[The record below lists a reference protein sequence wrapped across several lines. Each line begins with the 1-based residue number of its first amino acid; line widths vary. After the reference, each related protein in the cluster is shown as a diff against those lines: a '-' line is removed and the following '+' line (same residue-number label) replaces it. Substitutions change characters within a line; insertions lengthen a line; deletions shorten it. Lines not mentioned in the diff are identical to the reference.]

1 MHGPGDT
8 LYDKLF
14 YDLLAGAP
22 QPLVQSGDAEHRV
35 LLFPNGQRT
44 ALFRYSDDPDLF
56 SRIAAVMK
64 SVPEV
69 VLVGGPPGAA
79 SRLKSV
85 KPFFSRVAVSTI
97 HLPDSCPPV
106 YTNKPTLGTST
117 PATRVVARG
126 IVGAPNAEGW
136 SALMTTAAAQH
147 QVLQVESTRFAEVLT
162 SRRPVGTYTLLAVI
176 AVMFAI
182 ELALGG
188 PERNTV
194 LVRLGALI
202 PRLVAQEPWRLFT
215 SAFLHIG
222 WMHVLLNSYVLVVI
236 GGFLERVIGT
246 WRFLVIFWLSVLGGS
261 LVSLA
266 VSPAELTAGA
276 SGGVIGLLAAQGQLA
291 FRPHGLLPKTLIPG
305 AKRAALINLAIN
317 AFNSLRPGVSLTAH
331 LGGAIVGAGLVF
343 TPWLVAGLPKLGDE
357 HASTARIDPPW
368 IRPTALLGI
377 VAMAVSLAFGLAGG
391 LSLLG
396 PQKLVAK
403 PIGAHTITLPAG
415 ITSTPPVTTDRP
427 YGKTTKQ
434 ELGDLQRDPVA
445 YIVVFTDLATPLL
458 PDALA
463 AEWASVKTGI
473 QNTEATFT
481 ADGALRESKAGGRD
495 IAVTRFTRNDHAL
508 DKETA
513 AYVTATGLVL
523 VSSYYFNGEP
533 SGPGSAERALASF
546 DAK

>member
-8 LYDKLF
+8 LYDQLF
-14 YDLLAGAP
+14 FDLLAGAP

-44 ALFRYSDDPDLF
+44 ALFRYSDDPELF
-56 SRIAAVMK
+56 SRIAALMK
-64 SVPEV
+64 TVPEV
-69 VLVGGPPGAA
+69 VLVGGPPEAA
-79 SRLKSV
+79 SWLKSA
-85 KPFFSRVAVSTI
+85 KPFFGTVAVSTI
-97 HLPDSCPPV
+97 HLPDSGPPI
-106 YTNKPTLGTST
+106 YTKKPALGTPT
-117 PATRVVARG
+117 TRVVARG
-126 IVGAPNAEGW
+126 IVGAPSAESW
-136 SALMTTAAAQH
+136 SDLMATAAAQR

-162 SRRPVGTYTLLAVI
+162 SRRPTGTYALLAVI
-176 AVMFAI
+176 AAMFAV

-188 PERNTV
+188 SERNTV
-194 LVRLGALI
+194 LVRLGALV
-202 PRLVAQEPWRLFT
+202 PRLVAHEPWRLFS

-222 WMHVLLNSYVLVVI
+222 WMHVLLNSYVLFVI

-276 SGGVIGLLAAQGQLA
+276 SGGVIGLLAAQGLLA
-291 FRPHGLLPKTLIPG
+291 FRPHGLLPKTLILG
-305 AKRAALINLAIN
+305 AQRAALINLAIN

-343 TPWLVAGLPKLGDE
+343 TPWLVAGLPKLGEPDVE
-357 HASTARIDPPW
+357 PARIVDPPW
-368 IRPTALLGI
+368 IRPTALVGI
-377 VAMAVSLAFGLAGG
+377 VAMAVSLGFGLAGG

-415 ITSTPPVTTDRP
+415 ITSTPPVTTDPP

-463 AEWASVKTGI
+463 TEWARVKTGI
-473 QNTEATFT
+473 QNTEATFI
-481 ADGALRESKAGGRD
+481 ADGALREFRAGGRD

-513 AYVTATGLVL
+513 AYVTATELVL